1 MSERIFKLT
10 LPIVMSHAFSNT
22 EQVLLSQLRASDKT
36 AFTTLYQLHS
46 RRIYLNL
53 LRLVKIEMVAE
64 EMLQDIFVLIW
75 EKRETIIIEQ
85 CFNAYLTR
93 IAENKVFDF
102 FRKAKRDRTLA
113 EYIKNISS
121 AAYSHIEEKIFI
133 NETSSVFQK
142 ALNALPP
149 QRKQVFCLCKIE
161 GKSYNE
167 VSGLLGISP
176 STVNDHIVKAT
187 SAVKKVM
194 LANKETVSIWLYVCL
209 FLNK

>member
-1 MSERIFKLT
+1 
-10 LPIVMSHAFSNT
+10 MSHAFLYN
-22 EQVLLSQLRASDKT
+22 EQELLNQLRTSDKT
-36 AFTTLYQLHS
+36 AFTQLYKLHS
-46 RRIYLNL
+46 KRIYLNL
-53 LRLVKIEMVAE
+53 LKLVKIETIAE

-75 EKRETIIIEQ
+75 EKRETIIIEHN
-85 CFNAYLTR
+85 FNAYLIR

-121 AAYSHIEEKIFI
+121 ATYCHIEEKIFI
-133 NETSSVFQK
+133 NETSSVFQQ
-142 ALNALPP
+142 ALNTLPP

-176 STVNDHIVKAT
+176 STINDHIVKAT
-187 SAVKKVM
+187 RTVKKVM
-194 LANKETVSIWLYVCL
+194 LANKETVTLWLYIC
-209 FLNK
+209 FFMNS

>member
-1 MSERIFKLT
+1 MSQPFLK
-10 LPIVMSHAFSNT
+10 N
-22 EQVLLSQLRASDKT
+22 EQELLSQLGASDKN
-36 AFTTLYQLHS
+36 AFTKLYELHS

-64 EMLQDIFVLIW
+64 ELLQDIFVLIW

-85 CFNAYLTR
+85 SFNAYLTR

-121 AAYSHIEEKIFI
+121 AAYCHIEEKIFI

-176 STVNDHIVKAT
+176 STINDHIVKAT
-187 SAVKKVM
+187 RTVKKVM
-194 LANKETVSIWLYVCL
+194 LANKETVSLWLYIY
-209 FLNK
+209 FSINS